1 MSHAEAVG
9 VRSSSP
15 HGSRAVHDATDQFLV
30 GDASALAD
38 ELTDALVSVSANVA
52 ALRKRVPASDDIARD
67 LRALDEAFGR
77 TVALAR
83 RLSTAIRQQQ
93 DPGAFADVARIARD
107 LGRHLV
113 PVMPEG
119 VALTVTGA
127 SSPTLAAMAPSE
139 VRRVLSLLFRR
150 VIEGLAER
158 RGELTLEV
166 REQRG
171 QSASPPEVRVQ
182 IAHRA
187 LKLGSAADAA
197 EDVRAS
203 VNASGGSVEPC
214 AQTGGGAAVV
224 VLLPAVG

>member
-9 VRSSSP
+9 VRTSSP
-15 HGSRAVHDATDQFLV
+15 HGSRAVRHATDQFLV
-30 GDASALAD
+30 GDAAALAD
-38 ELTDALVSVSANVA
+38 ELTEALLSVSANVA
-52 ALRKRVPASDDIARD
+52 AFRKRLPANDVFARD
-67 LRALDEAFGR
+67 IGAIDDAFSR
-77 TVALAR
+77 TVVLAR
-83 RLSTAIRQQQ
+83 RLSTAVREQH

-107 LGRHLV
+107 IARHLD

-119 VALTVTGA
+119 VALTVTCA
-127 SSPTLAAMAPSE
+127 SSPTLAAISPSE

-150 VIEGLAER
+150 VIEGLADR
-158 RGELTLEV
+158 SGTLTLEV
-166 REQRG
+166 SEQRS
-171 QSASPPEVRVQ
+171 QTTAPAEVRVQ
-182 IAHRA
+182 LAHRS
-187 LKLGSAADAA
+187 LKLNAAAEAA